1 MRIVYLL
8 EGTETWG
15 GVKVVLEHA
24 NGLTRLGHQVIV
36 LSKGPAP
43 VWFPLLAKF
52 QEVQEF
58 IAEAIP
64 PADYIIGTYWTT
76 VPSAVE
82 AKRGIPVHFCQGYE
96 GDFYPADWEIV
107 RQIEVAYRLPAL
119 KVTIRPHLKEL
130 IESRFGQPCHDVGNG
145 IDLKCFFSGERRESR
160 KPYRV
165 LVVGPWEWPFKGIAC
180 ALEGLKQ
187 VRERRDDIWVVRASQ
202 FPQSA
207 AEQALEVVNEY
218 HCDVAPR
225 DMPALFRGCDL
236 LVSASTEAEGF
247 GLPAVEAM
255 ACGVPCVL
263 TAIPSYLSFGKERNY
278 ALFVPPR
285 DPAAVAEAV
294 DRVLS
299 DSELWGWLRT
309 AGLVV
314 AAHYP
319 IEAVAERLERVL
331 LGQLPG
337 SAMSRAADARPST
350 MRANEREE
358 TRGSSP
364 ATR

>member
-15 GVKVVLEHA
+15 GVQVVLHHA
-24 NGLTRLGHQVIV
+24 NGLTRLGHHMVV

-43 VWFPLLAKF
+43 VWFPLRAEF
-52 QEVQEF
+52 RQVQDF
-58 IAEAIP
+58 TPEAIP

-76 VPSAVE
+76 VPPAVE

-96 GDFYPADWEIV
+96 ADFYPEGEAIV
-107 RQIEVAYRLPAL
+107 RQIEAAYRLPAL

-165 LVVGPWEWPFKGIAC
+165 LVVGPWEWPFKGIPY
-180 ALEGLKQ
+180 ALDGLRQ
-187 VRERRDDIWVVRASQ
+187 LRQRRSDIRVVRASRL
-202 FPQSA
+202 PQSE

-218 HCDVAPR
+218 YCNVDPCE
-225 DMPALFRGCDL
+225 MPALYRECDL
-236 LVSASTEAEGF
+236 YVSASTEAEGF
-247 GLPAVEAM
+247 GLPAMEAM

-263 TAIPSYLSFGKERNY
+263 TAIPSYLSFCKEQHY

-299 DSELWGWLRT
+299 DPELGGRLRT

-331 LGQLPG
+331 LNQLPEDEK
-337 SAMSRAADARPST
+337 MAAV
-350 MRANEREE
+350 RE
-358 TRGSSP
+358 
-364 ATR
+364 